1 MSEKLILGGPQAGY
15 KYEFKADGVYL
26 TIYPS
31 VDGERLFELS
41 DMRQI
46 LRECKVLD
54 YDVGILSRTM
64 REANGRPQ
72 KISEPVEITARELEI
87 IEGGESLE
95 DRKEELEPYA
105 HLIVELSRDKMKA
118 TVRYD
123 TREGARLPTKEMVMA
138 ALAEAGITYGIDEE
152 AIERGIGSLTPFT
165 AAEGLPP
172 VNGENAY
179 IDRKFDLGVQ
189 GRPVVDEYDK
199 VDYKDLN
206 LFVLAKE
213 NQTLA
218 IRIPQTK
225 GTNGK
230 NVLGEIVPAQN
241 GRPIPM
247 PEGRNTKVVGEHR
260 LIATANGQ
268 IIDKGSR
275 ISVDPRLTIKG
286 SIGVST
292 GDVEFDG
299 TIQIGG
305 NVEQGFKVKATGDI
319 EIKGSINGGEVTG
332 RNVYISGGITGADR
346 AKVFAEHDVRTAFAE
361 NALIEAGNDVY
372 ISDIAYHSQI
382 RAGKRI
388 IMEDKH
394 GQITGGHVVAGE
406 EISVKV
412 IGNSAFVVTRVS
424 VGVDPTLQKE
434 YQDLRKS
441 YKESKRRL
449 TQITQTLNT
458 LSKIDINKLPKA
470 RVEMITQLTR
480 SQFPLAGQIKRDEK
494 RILEIEAQLANMKN
508 GRIRASATIYPG
520 TRLAV
525 NNILKNIQSEYKH
538 CTIFLNS
545 DGEVEVGPY

>member
-1 MSEKLILGGPQAGY
+1 MSENLTLGGPQAGY
-15 KYEFKADGVYL
+15 KYEFRTDGVYL

-31 VDGERLFELS
+31 VEGERLFELS

-46 LRECKVLD
+46 LRDCKVLD

-72 KISEPVEITARELEI
+72 KISEPVEITKRELEI
-87 IEGGESLE
+87 IAGGESLE
-95 DRKEELEPYA
+95 DNKEEFEPYA
-105 HLIVELSRDKMKA
+105 RIIVELSRDKMKA
-118 TVRYD
+118 IIKYD
-123 TREGARLPTKEMVMA
+123 TRGGARLPTKEMVMA
-138 ALAEAGITYGIDEE
+138 ALEEAGVNYGIDEE
-152 AIERGIGSLTPFT
+152 AIEYGIGSLKPFT
-165 AAEGLPP
+165 AAQGLAPI
-172 VNGENAY
+172 NGENAY
-179 IDRKFDLGVQ
+179 IDRKFDLGIQ

-230 NVLGEIVPAQN
+230 NVLGEVIPAQN

-286 SIGVST
+286 SVGVST

-319 EIKGSINGGEVTG
+319 EIKGSVNGAEVTG

-346 AKVFAEHDVRTAFAE
+346 AKIFAERDVRTAFIE
-361 NALIEAGNDVY
+361 NGFIEAGNDVY
-372 ISDIAYHSQI
+372 ISDIALHSQI
-382 RAGKRI
+382 RAGKKI

-394 GQITGGHVVAGE
+394 GQITGGYVVAGE
-406 EISVKV
+406 EINVKA
-412 IGNSAFVVTRVS
+412 IGNTAFVVTRVS
-424 VGVDPTLQKE
+424 VGVDPNLQKE

-458 LSKIDINKLPKA
+458 LSKIDINKLPQS
-470 RVEMITQLTR
+470 RVDMITQLTR
-480 SQFPLAGQIKRDEK
+480 SQFPIAGQIKREEK
-494 RILEIEAQLANMKN
+494 RILEIESLLANMKN
-508 GRIRASATIYPG
+508 GRIRVSDTIYPG

-525 NNILKNIQSEYKH
+525 NNILKNIQSEYKR
-538 CTIFLNS
+538 CTIFLNDS
-545 DGEVEVGPY
+545 GEVEVGAY